1 MKRCIFHYPEPVADN
16 PTAGS
21 ALRPNRMLHAL
32 RSIGY
37 EVEEVTGYSSERR
50 KKIDQI
56 RQQIQNGMQYDFVYS
71 ENINSPTLLADQDH
85 IPRHPW
91 MDFQFFRFCKAHQ
104 IPVLLFY
111 RDIYWKFPD
120 IFNGVASFWKR
131 SVLIPLFRYD
141 LRKYRSCLDLMFL
154 PTERMHTY
162 VDLELPYKPLP
173 PGGDLRT
180 EILSRRKN
188 RADRPD
194 SSLHLF
200 YVGSI
205 SALYDNRKLVQAV
218 SETPDVYLTL
228 CTHKNQWA
236 ACKALYEPYLC
247 DRIQIVHKSG
257 AELAECYEDADIAA
271 YCLNDH
277 AYLDMA
283 MPIKLFEA
291 ISYGTPLLTT
301 SVESIADF
309 VRREQIGWVAETSV
323 EGIRKQLEF
332 LKTHPADIREK
343 TNLTVEA
350 AHRHTWESRAR
361 QVAAEAKLIDRR
373 NAL

>member
-91 MDFQFFRFCKAHQ
+91 MDFQFFRFCKSHQ

-173 PGGDLRT
+173 PWYPYICSLRLCLYFCFANRIIYT
-180 EILSRRKN
+180 ILSKSE
-188 RADRPD
+188 RAFILNP
-194 SSLHLF
+194 
-200 YVGSI
+200 
-205 SALYDNRKLVQAV
+205 QA
-218 SETPDVYLTL
+218 TP
-228 CTHKNQWA
+228 
-236 ACKALYEPYLC
+236 
-247 DRIQIVHKSG
+247 
-257 AELAECYEDADIAA
+257 
-271 YCLNDH
+271 
-277 AYLDMA
+277 
-283 MPIKLFEA
+283 
-291 ISYGTPLLTT
+291 TPLPL
-301 SVESIADF
+301 
-309 VRREQIGWVAETSV
+309 
-323 EGIRKQLEF
+323 
-332 LKTHPADIREK
+332 
-343 TNLTVEA
+343 
-350 AHRHTWESRAR
+350 SRLPYR
-361 QVAAEAKLIDRR
+361 D
-373 NAL
+373 